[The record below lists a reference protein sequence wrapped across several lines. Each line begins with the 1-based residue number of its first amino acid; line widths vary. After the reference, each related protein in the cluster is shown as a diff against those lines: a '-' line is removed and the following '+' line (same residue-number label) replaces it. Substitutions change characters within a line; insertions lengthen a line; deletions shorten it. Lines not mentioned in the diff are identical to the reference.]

1 MGSAETVIQTWLKR
15 LYAAITGTRSPRAAK
30 LVEAAQRE
38 TPGAPET
45 AKDAS
50 GLNTAERPET
60 SEGAMTQNPDA
71 RPQTS
76 EGATQEGPST
86 ALSASED
93 LTFRRRYRRSYR
105 LQLNLAQRP
114 LFCCGCIGL
123 GIEDTRRLR
132 RVLALTRAVVR
143 NWR

>member
-15 LYAAITGTRSPRAAK
+15 LYAAITGTRSPRDAK
-30 LVEAAQRE
+30 LEEAAPHE

-45 AKDAS
+45 AKGAS

-71 RPQTS
+71 RPETS
-76 EGATQEGPST
+76 EGITQQGSS
-86 ALSASED
+86 AAVSASEG
-93 LTFRRRYRRSYR
+93 LTSRRRYRRSYR